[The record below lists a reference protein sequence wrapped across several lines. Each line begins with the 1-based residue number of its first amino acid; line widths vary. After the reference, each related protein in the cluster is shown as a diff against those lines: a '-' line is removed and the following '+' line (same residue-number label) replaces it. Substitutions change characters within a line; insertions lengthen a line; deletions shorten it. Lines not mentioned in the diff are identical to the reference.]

1 MARLLLMGLRFLVFL
16 RRFSFS
22 IFFFACFLCA
32 MLWLYVCYF
41 FLV

>member
-22 IFFFACFLCA
+22 IFFLLVFCVPCYGC
-32 MLWLYVCYF
+32 MYVIF
-41 FLV
+41 F